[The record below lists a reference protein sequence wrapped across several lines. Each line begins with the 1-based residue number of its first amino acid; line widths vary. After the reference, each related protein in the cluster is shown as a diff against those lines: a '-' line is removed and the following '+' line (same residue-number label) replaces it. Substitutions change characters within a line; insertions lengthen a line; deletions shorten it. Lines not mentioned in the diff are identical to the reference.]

1 MGTMGAMIF
10 PIASNDGM
18 PPWDQR
24 ILLGG
29 FSPCSVIDWPG
40 RRAATI
46 YLSGCPW
53 RCPYCHNPA
62 LQRRQRKTSLVWSDI
77 VDALLSRRD
86 ALEGVVF
93 SGGEPTADSAL
104 PEAVSAVR
112 DLGLPVGLHTG
123 GAYPDRLA
131 RVLPLVDWVGFDLK
145 ADYDTYDALTGARG
159 SAGRATRSARL
170 IIDSGVAHEFR
181 LTWHPEVL
189 EESAAILA
197 VHFARHL
204 GARRFV
210 LQEYRSEGV
219 AQDTGLEAR
228 PQIPE
233 KLAAQVRKL
242 FADSEIRAEICGL
255 LPAETSSVRKSVC
268 R

>member
-1 MGTMGAMIF
+1 MGAMIL
-10 PIASNDGM
+10 PTASNECLLS
-18 PPWDQR
+18 WDQR

-29 FSPCSVIDWPG
+29 FSPSSVIDWPG

-53 RCPYCHNPA
+53 RCPYCHNPV
-62 LQRRQRKTSLVWSDI
+62 LQRRQRSASLVWSNIADT
-77 VDALLSRRD
+77 LLAQRD

-93 SGGEPTADSAL
+93 SGGEPTADGAL
-104 PEAVSAVR
+104 PEAVSAIR
-112 DLGLPVGLHTG
+112 KLGLPVGLHTS
-123 GAYPDRLA
+123 GAYPERLA
-131 RVLPLVDWVGFDLK
+131 RVLPLLDWVGFDLK
-145 ADYDTYDALTGARG
+145 ADYDTYDVLTGARG

-170 IIDSGVAHEFR
+170 VIESGVAHEFR

-189 EESAAILA
+189 DESAAILA

-210 LQEYRSEGV
+210 LQQYRSEGV
-219 AQDTGLEAR
+219 AQDAGLGVQA
-228 PQIPE
+228 QIPE
-233 KLAAQVRKL
+233 RLAEQVRKL

-255 LPAETSSVRKSVC
+255 LPAETSSVRKSAC